1 MRKESYELRQRLTD
15 AEAVRESLRKDLTQ
29 AQGRLNELEAE
40 IQVKSREF
48 EQVLEENKEDTQV
61 RLSQSVTTLV
71 TSVHTL
77 TSTCTRII
85 RCILV

>member
-1 MRKESYELRQRLTD
+1 MQMRKENYELRQRLTD

-40 IQVKSREF
+40 LQVKSREF

-61 RLSQSVTTLV
+61 CLFQSLKNNK
-71 TSVHTL
+71 L
-77 TSTCTRII
+77 N
-85 RCILV
+85 ILV

>member
-1 MRKESYELRQRLTD
+1 MRKENYELRQRLTD

-40 IQVKSREF
+40 LQVKNREF

-61 RLSQSVTTLV
+61 RLF
-71 TSVHTL
+71 
-77 TSTCTRII
+77 
-85 RCILV
+85 